1 MGEVTSYSFAVDIYK
16 TDTGSYEYGVVQEV
30 DDDYQLLERGEADT
44 LIEAADMASK
54 SIRTLF
60 TV

>member
-1 MGEVTSYSFAVDIYK
+1 MEEVVSYSFAVDVYQ
-16 TDTGSYEYGVVQEV
+16 TETGSYEYGVVQEI
-30 DDDYQLLERGEADT
+30 DGEYQLLEKGEADT
-44 LIEAADMASK
+44 LIEAADMASR

>member
-1 MGEVTSYSFAVDIYK
+1 MKEIDCYSFAVDIYK
-16 TDTGSYEYGVVQEV
+16 TEAGSYEYGVVQEV

-44 LIEAADMASK
+44 LIEAAEMASR

>member
-1 MGEVTSYSFAVDIYK
+1 MEEVVSYSFAVDIYK
-16 TDTGSYEYGVVQEV
+16 TENGTFEYGVVQEV
-30 DDDYQLLERGEADT
+30 DDDFQLLERGEADT
-44 LIEAADMASK
+44 LIEAADMASR